1 VQEKLFFEKIKR
13 KRCIFAEILRVKK
26 MVETIMERPE
36 TVALTYDRSNP
47 MAKRTL
53 DFFLS
58 LGFFQVEKNQREAR
72 FEEKYADNV
81 LNMEYTAVVREIEDG
96 WYMAQCEQ
104 IQGALTQGRTIYEAK
119 ENLKDAICLLLE
131 DEMEDFRKDNAIL

>member
-1 VQEKLFFEKIKR
+1 
-13 KRCIFAEILRVKK
+13 

-47 MAKRTL
+47 MAKKTL

-58 LGFFQVEKNQREAR
+58 LGFFHVEKSQHETG
-72 FEEKYADNV
+72 FEEKFTDNV

-104 IQGALTQGRTIYEAK
+104 IQGALTQGRTIDEAK

>member
-1 VQEKLFFEKIKR
+1 
-13 KRCIFAEILRVKK
+13 
-26 MVETIMERPE
+26 MVETIK
-36 TVALTYDRSNP
+36 TVTLTYDRSNP

-53 DFFLS
+53 DYFLS
-58 LGFFQVEKNQREAR
+58 LGFFQVEKSQHEAG

-81 LNMEYTAVVREIEDG
+81 LNIEYTAVVREIEDG

-104 IQGALTQGRTIYEAK
+104 IQGALTQGRTIDEAK

-131 DEMEDFRKDNAIL
+131 DEMEDFKKGNTVL

>member
-1 VQEKLFFEKIKR
+1 
-13 KRCIFAEILRVKK
+13 

-36 TVALTYDRSNP
+36 TIALTYDRSNP
-47 MAKRTL
+47 MAKKTL

-58 LGFFQVEKNQREAR
+58 LGFFHVEKSQHEAG

-81 LNMEYTAVVREIEDG
+81 FNMEYTAVVKEIEDG

-104 IQGALTQGRTIYEAK
+104 MQGALTQGRTIDEAK

-131 DEMEDFRKDNAIL
+131 DEMEDFRKNNAIL